1 MERTSE
7 LILRNAA
14 ALPAGAL
21 LLFNPPHD
29 GLFRELVAHR
39 RVRVVTQ
46 DFGDYEWLRQ
56 SGADARFGLLPW
68 SSAESSIIASAE
80 SSIIPAAEPE
90 SMNHVILFLPR
101 EKERLDLL
109 LHAIAGR
116 LPAGGELWLAGENH
130 AGIKSAGKRLE
141 TRFTAVAKIDS
152 ARHCGL
158 FRAGG
163 ARPGVAFRLEDY
175 RQQWELDLPGGALKI
190 TSLPGVFAHGRLDGG
205 TALLLRFLAQQGE
218 RLRIAGRVLDFGC
231 GAGVIGLALLCTHP
245 ELHLTLLDSN
255 AAALISA
262 TWSLAANGFPSA
274 FAPSPVIPANVLP
287 PSPVIPANAQHS
299 RGIQPV
305 ELLPADGLP
314 ATGPSLDWIIS
325 NPPFH
330 RGVAT
335 DLSVARRFFERAATR
350 LANTGRMLLVCN
362 RHLPYEHWLGE
373 HFAVVEKPLTDR
385 DFKLLLAARSRR

>member
-14 ALPAGAL
+14 TLPAGAL
-21 LLFNPPHD
+21 LLFNPPRD
-29 GLFRELVAHR
+29 GLFQELESHR

-68 SSAESSIIASAE
+68 SSAESSIIAAAE
-80 SSIIPAAEPE
+80 SSIIPATEPE

-109 LHAIAGR
+109 LHAIAGQ
-116 LPAGGELWLAGENH
+116 LPAEGELWLVGENH

-141 TRFTAVAKIDS
+141 ARFTAVAKIDS

-163 ARPGVAFRLEDY
+163 ARPGAAFRLEDY

-190 TSLPGVFAHGRLDGG
+190 ASLPGVFAHGRLDGG
-205 TALLLRFLAQQGE
+205 TALLLRFLSQQGE

-231 GAGVIGLALLCTHP
+231 GAGVIGLALLRAHP

-262 TWSLAANGFPSA
+262 TWSLVANGFPSA
-274 FAPSPVIPANVLP
+274 LARSL
-287 PSPVIPANAQHS
+287 VIPANAQHS
-299 RGIQPV
+299 HGIQPV

-314 ATGPSLDWIIS
+314 ATGPPLDWIIS

-362 RHLPYEHWLGE
+362 RHLPYEHGLGE
-373 HFAVVEKPLTDR
+373 HFPVVEKALADR

>member
-7 LILRNAA
+7 LILRNAV

-21 LLFNPPHD
+21 LLFNPPRD
-29 GLFRELVAHR
+29 GLFRELEAHR

-46 DFGDYEWLRQ
+46 DFGDYERLRQ
-56 SGADARFGLLPW
+56 SGADASFGLLPW
-68 SSAESSIIASAE
+68 SSAESSSIAAAE

-109 LHAIAGR
+109 LHAIAGQ
-116 LPAGGELWLAGENH
+116 LPAEGELWLVGENH

-141 TRFTAVAKIDS
+141 ARFTAVAKIDS

-163 ARPGVAFRLEDY
+163 ARPGEAFRLEDY
-175 RQQWELDLPGGALKI
+175 RQQWELDLPGGALKVA
-190 TSLPGVFAHGRLDGG
+190 SLPGVFAHGRLDGG
-205 TALLLRFLAQQGE
+205 TALLLQFLAQQGE

-231 GAGVIGLALLCTHP
+231 GAGVLGLALLRAHP
-245 ELHLTLLDSN
+245 ELHMTLLDSN

-262 TWSLAANGFPSA
+262 AWSLAANGLTA
-274 FAPSPVIPANVLP
+274 
-287 PSPVIPANAQHS
+287 
-299 RGIQPV
+299 

-314 ATGPSLDWIIS
+314 ATGPPLDWIVS

-330 RGVAT
+330 QGVAT
-335 DLSVARRFFERAATR
+335 DLSVARRFFEGAATR

-362 RHLPYEHWLGE
+362 RHLPYEDWLGE
-373 HFAVVEKPLTDR
+373 HFAVVEKPLTDL
-385 DFKLLLAARSRR
+385 DFQLLLAARSRR